1 MSDQSPIVLVVDDDV
16 LMQNLTVTALN
27 HVGHA
32 AVGCT
37 DIERATEIVK
47 TTPSLRVL
55 LSDICL
61 ESGTGPELVRQV
73 RAARPELK
81 VVFMTGGYSN
91 VSFRRTDP
99 VLHKPFTIQ
108 HLQQMIEMVLNESE
122 TESEQLPGY
131 VERRRVG

>member
-1 MSDQSPIVLVVDDDV
+1 MTDQPPIVLVVDDDV
-16 LMQNLTVTALN
+16 MIQNLTVTALN

-37 DIERATEIVK
+37 DIQRATEIVN

-73 RAARPELK
+73 RAARPEMK
-81 VVFMTGGYSN
+81 VIFMTGGYSN

-99 VLHKPFTIQ
+99 VLYKPFTIK
-108 HLQQMIEMVLNESE
+108 HLQQIIEMVLNDRENE
-122 TESEQLPGY
+122 FEQLPDY
-131 VERRRVG
+131 EERRRVG